1 MTPKK
6 QERFDIKKL
15 DYNKLLNIDEGR
27 KNQLKLVEENPFI
40 EITNNQ
46 SYILAKMR
54 RTALLKGR
62 TSIQGVEKTFATQIR
77 KFRNFI
83 GDTATEL
90 IGITGE
96 AEDKQQ
102 QEIDRWE
109 VIREEK
115 RRAKQKAD
123 EERKAKHEQALDD
136 FKTMWKDVID
146 SATFANLGELELVSE
161 QIMGATGE
169 FEEFQE
175 TFENFKKILSG
186 EYLVAKVLAL
196 TLEEDTRLINIE
208 KAELEKKQDE
218 QAEKER
224 LEKEATDK
232 ADKIKADKAIADAV
246 EARRVRLLPD
256 KERLIEVLEVL
267 SIPTDKF
274 ENKEAQS
281 IFKGFEKA
289 FAKLKKTYI
298 EMAENTL

>member
-90 IGITGE
+90 IGITSE
-96 AEDKQQ
+96 AEIKQQ

-115 RRAKQKAD
+115 RLAKQKAD
-123 EERKAKHEQALDD
+123 EERKAKHEQAIAEFEIL
-136 FKTMWKDVID
+136 WKDVID
-146 SATFANLGELELVSE
+146 SATFENIGELEIVAQ
-161 QIMGATGE
+161 QIMDTTGD
-169 FEEFQE
+169 FEEYQE
-175 TFENFKKILSG
+175 TFEILQQALSG
-186 EYLVAKVLAL
+186 EYIKGKITVVL
-196 TLEEDTRLINIE
+196 LEEEKRILEIE
-208 KAELEKKQDE
+208 KAELQKIRNE
-218 QAEKER
+218 QVEKER

-232 ADKIKADKAIADAV
+232 ANQIEADKAIAASI

-256 KERLIEVLEVL
+256 KERLIEVLEL
-267 SIPTDKF
+267 LNIPTDKF
-274 ENKEAQS
+274 ENKEAQT